1 MATKRMLIDATHPE
15 ETRVVIVSGNQ
26 LEDFD
31 VEVESRRQ
39 LKGNIYL
46 CKVMR
51 VEPSLQ
57 AAFVEFG
64 GNRHGF
70 LPFNEFHPDYYQIP
84 IADRE
89 ALMAEERAAEGNG
102 ESAADDED
110 AKLGGVETVGGDD
123 SEELEARRPRIQRQK
138 YKIQEVIKR
147 RQILLVQVVKEER
160 GTKGAALT
168 TFLSLAGRYCVLM
181 PNSARGGGVSRRIAN
196 GVDRKHLKT
205 ILADLPISEG
215 TAVIVRT
222 VGAQRSKAEI
232 RRDFDY
238 LMRLWD
244 GIREQ
249 TLQSVA
255 PCLIHEEGN
264 LIKRAVRDLY
274 TKEIDE
280 VLVDGDEG
288 YRIAKDFMKLLIPS
302 HSRRVQPYKNG
313 GTPIFHRYQV
323 ESQLES
329 MLGPQVQLS
338 SGGYIVINQTEALV
352 AIDVNSGRATRERHI
367 EETALYTNLEA
378 AVEIARQLRL
388 RDLAGLIVIDFID
401 MEDGRNRSKVER
413 KLKEALRSGRARI
426 QVGRISPFGLLE
438 MSRQRLR
445 PSIIETSFSA
455 CPHCV
460 GTGRIRSTDS
470 SALSLLRAIEEEG
483 MNRRSGEITVTT
495 PTAVAL
501 YILNRKRSALA
512 EIERRYNLRVLVEGD
527 ESMVPPDHH
536 IQRSQLQ
543 TDETPDEAKAGR
555 AEGRETEVEG
565 RETEVEGR
573 ETEVENEDGGK
584 RRRRRRSRRR
594 KRPEEGPE
602 TPVETAADTP
612 VEEAAGDAAMAV
624 PDEGDVDDGRRRR
637 HGRRGG
643 RKRPRTQTRA
653 AAGPVE
659 VDTVPEATA
668 AGAEDEGG
676 VEHAPIEVSPVHEP
690 AFPPQ
695 AADDVIVLQTPPE
708 PSDIEPGPALP
719 GSGPPDDPFLGED
732 ASPASKTDAAPD
744 DRGQAE
750 DDVLVDTSK
759 TTVIQVGEDQVSEA
773 PPRARRGW
781 WQRLSK

>member
-222 VGAQRSKAEI
+222 AGAQRSKAEI

-543 TDETPDEAKAGR
+543 TDETPDEAGR
-555 AEGRETEVEG
+555 AEGRETEVEGRETEAEGRETEVEG

-624 PDEGDVDDGRRRR
+624 PD
-637 HGRRGG
+637 
-643 RKRPRTQTRA
+643 
-653 AAGPVE
+653 
-659 VDTVPEATA
+659 
-668 AGAEDEGG
+668 DEGG